1 MAYNVP
7 TVTQNNISF
16 GPATVKMGTYI
27 SGTACTPAVDVGAL
41 SEDGVNIEITSEK
54 RYISQGNPLSAVY
67 AFSTTQGVKVSF
79 TSLEWSFDRFIDALG
94 AGNTSVG
101 SGAPDVDF
109 KWGGDPLVTTVG
121 LLLTHYMAQ
130 STNTMTVNVWKT
142 YSDMGLTVPFGQE
155 EHSFE
160 MSFTAA
166 NATIGWDG
174 VAALSVTNELIEF
187 YRDSTA

>member
-7 TVTQNNISF
+7 LVTQNNISF

-27 SGTACTPAVDVGAL
+27 AGSACTPAVDVGCL

-54 RYISQGNPLSAVY
+54 RYINQGNPLSAVY

-79 TSLEWSFDRFIDALG
+79 TSLEWNFDRFIDALG
-94 AGNTSVG
+94 AGNTDFPVVG
-101 SGAPDVDF
+101 DENF
-109 KWGGDPLVTTVG
+109 KWGGDPLVTSVG

-130 STNTMTVNVWKT
+130 STDTMTVNIWKT
-142 YSDMGLTVPFGQE
+142 YSDMGLTIPFGQE
-155 EHSFE
+155 EHAFE

-166 NATIGWDG
+166 NATVGWDG
-174 VAALSVTNELIEF
+174 STPLAVTNELIEF
-187 YRDSTA
+187 LRDGS